1 MVAVGDSV
9 PNSTRLGGT
18 KLMGGFWGFLFH
30 QKPVYKSL
38 DWTQP
43 SKNAQFLDFRD
54 IYYIIYICI
63 YIYIPFCSKGPFCNR
78 GFGLWVKRVPKH
90 LFTGY
95 DWSTRD
101 IFFLFGFMD
110 LFLRNMIIQ
119 EIIPDQYGC
128 ISKQPRLKKKLKN
141 QCSPWVPLV
150 VSHRHF
156 YPTVSNHADP
166 YCG

>member
-1 MVAVGDSV
+1 M
-9 PNSTRLGGT
+9 
-18 KLMGGFWGFLFH
+18 
-30 QKPVYKSL
+30 YKSL